1 MLFARPQTNETN
13 SDNYAESC
21 FVTSPLKLGFVGSV
35 NRTASLNARGSP
47 VSRSFGEGMIL
58 CLSSEIAIYWN
69 LHDAFKVKTIH
80 QNTHNCSGHEKTEPI
95 PLLI

>member
-1 MLFARPQTNETN
+1 MLLTRSQTNETN
-13 SDNYAESC
+13 SDYYAKSC
-21 FVTSPLKLGFVGSV
+21 FFTSPLKLGFVGSV
-35 NRTASLNARGSP
+35 NRTASLKARGSP

-80 QNTHNCSGHEKTEPI
+80 QNIHNCSEHEKTELI